1 MKNKFMLSLILA
13 IVSAQGINAQKV
25 YTLQDC
31 RTMALQNNA
40 KLKAARLNIE
50 SAKEQERE
58 AKAKYLPF
66 VSANGTYFHANDY
79 LIKQNVSLSETD
91 QQNIA
96 AFMQKAGLDASALSS
111 LPTSYTLQ
119 AIKHGTVVSLMAME
133 PIYAGGQITNGNRL
147 AKLQTEVK
155 QLMLQQSQDDVTRTT
170 EVYYNQ
176 LLSLYEKQKTLDAVD
191 KQLASI
197 FNDADNAYKA
207 GVSNKNDVLSVQLKQ
222 NDAAVSRLKLENGI
236 KLSKMVLAQY
246 IGVAGESID
255 IDRHLSENTPEPF
268 IYFTDHKSALVNK
281 TESQLLD
288 RNVRANELQTKMK
301 TGELLPTVAVGV
313 AGVYQDMTNTGKAKA
328 IGLATVS
335 IPISDWWSNRG
346 IKRQKI
352 ATEIARIDSKDNKEL
367 LLIQMQSAY
376 DDLDNAYKQIQ
387 LAKKSIEQST
397 ENLRLNEDYYKAGT
411 ANMTDLLNA
420 QTKNQQS
427 RDQYTEAVTLYL
439 NCRTAY
445 FIATGRSVK

>member
-1 MKNKFMLSLILA
+1 MKTNYILSLIIA
-13 IVSAQGINAQKV
+13 MVSVQGVSAQKV
-25 YTLQDC
+25 YTLDEC
-31 RTMALQNNA
+31 RTLALQNNV
-40 KLKAARLNIE
+40 KLKDARLHIE

-58 AKAKYLPF
+58 AKAKYFPS
-66 VSANGTYFHANDY
+66 VSAGGTYFRANDY
-79 LIKQNVSLSETD
+79 LIKQNVSLSESD
-91 QQNIA
+91 QQNLA
-96 AFMQKAGLDASALSS
+96 AIMQKVGLDPTVLSS

-119 AIKHGTVVSLMAME
+119 AIKHGTLINLMAME
-133 PIYAGGQITNGNRL
+133 PVYAGGQITNGNRL
-147 AKLQTEVK
+147 AKLQTEVG
-155 QLMLQQSQDDVTRTT
+155 QLMLQQSQDDVMRTT

-176 LLSLYEKQKTLDAVD
+176 LLSLYERQKTLDAVD
-191 KQLASI
+191 RQLASI
-197 FNDADNAYKA
+197 LNDANNAYKA

-222 NDAAVSRLKLENGI
+222 NDVAVNRLKLENGI

-246 IGVAGESID
+246 IGMAGQNID

-268 IYFTDHKSALVNK
+268 IYFTDHQSALNNRV
-281 TESQLLD
+281 EARLLD
-288 RNVRANELQTKMK
+288 KNVRANELQTKMK
-301 TGELLPTVAVGV
+301 LGEMLPTVAVGV

-335 IPISDWWSNRG
+335 VPISDWWSNRG
-346 IKRQKI
+346 LKRQKI
-352 ATEIARIDSKDNKEL
+352 ATEIARMDSKDNKEL

-411 ANMTDLLNA
+411 ASMTDLLNA
-420 QTKNQQS
+420 QTQNQQS
-427 RDQYTEAVTLYL
+427 RDQYTEAVTAYM

>member
-427 RDQYTEAVTLYL
+427 RDLWGSRRGASSV
-439 NCRTAY
+439 
-445 FIATGRSVK
+445 GRCFYHHF